1 MPLFRTYQV
10 YFQFTLPAWGAI
22 FFFWH
27 PRVQGYFNSR
37 SLRGERQ
44 IKSVNENVQTE
55 ISILAPCLGSDKSAM
70 LHRRSFVVFNS
81 RSPHGERSR
90 LLSLFITA
98 LFFQFSLPAWR
109 ATKSICISKA
119 PFYFSIHASH
129 MGSSQRYP
137 AVSNNCRIFN
147 SRSPH
152 GERFLPVFQ
161 LIKLIFFN
169 SRSPYWER

>member
-1 MPLFRTYQV
+1 MPQAVLL
-10 YFQFTLPAWGAI
+10 TLSL
-22 FFFWH
+22 
-27 PRVQGYFNSR
+27 FNSR
-37 SLRGERQ
+37 SPHGERFSFLG
-44 IKSVNENVQTE
+44 IPASKD